1 MEGVCEGWEGSGRW
15 VGVWVLD
22 WIRQGNQYN
31 EGCSEEGG
39 RRRISHQEFPL
50 LLPVV
55 SLGVRGH
62 MGLSH
67 HTDEVPLLLGG
78 LQSVP
83 HRLLQLLSPT
93 ALPVLLD

>member
-1 MEGVCEGWEGSGRW
+1 M
-15 VGVWVLD
+15 GVWVV
-22 WIRQGNQYN
+22 Y
-31 EGCSEEGG
+31 EGWNGEYKAGVINTMKAVVKREGG
-39 RRRISHQEFPL
+39 RRAMSHQELPF

-55 SLGVRGH
+55 ALGVCGH

-83 HRLLQLLSPT
+83 HRLLQLFSAT

>member
-1 MEGVCEGWEGSGRW
+1 MDR
-15 VGVWVLD
+15 
-22 WIRQGNQYN
+22 IRQGRVINTMKAVV
-31 EGCSEEGG
+31 EEG
-39 RRRISHQEFPL
+39 RRRRMSHQEFPL

-55 SLGVRGH
+55 ALGVRGH

-83 HRLLQLLSPT
+83 HCLLEFLPPT